1 MTTLGPR
8 PPTSGA
14 DRGTSPAAYGLIRDD
29 AIAELRGW
37 LPPDAAQ
44 ERLRL
49 DYLAHLRRHGDA
61 MARGGPPAHLT
72 GSVIVLDRAGE
83 QVLLTLHQ
91 KARRWFQFG
100 GHFEAGDRSMREGA
114 EREARE
120 ESGIDALVA
129 LPEIVMLDR
138 HELGDAFGSCREHLD
153 VRYAAIAPTGRGAL
167 AEPRVG
173 RRALVA
179 GRPPAR
185 GDAGGAP
192 AARAG
197 GAGAHSSLST
207 RLTRRS
213 ASGPQSRPRPGDS
226 RAPAPAGDSRSAGA
240 RRPARAPA
248 R

>member
-1 MTTLGPR
+1 MTTLSPQ

-37 LPPDAAQ
+37 HPPDAAQ
-44 ERLRL
+44 ERRRL
-49 DYLAHLRRHGDA
+49 DYLAHLRRHVDA

-129 LPEIVMLDR
+129 LPEIAMLDR

-153 VRYAAIAPTGRGAL
+153 VRYAAIAPPGA
-167 AEPRVG
+167 
-173 RRALVA
+173 
-179 GRPPAR
+179 
-185 GDAGGAP
+185 
-192 AARAG
+192 
-197 GAGAHSSLST
+197 AHSPSHESVDVRWWPADRLPEET
-207 RLTRRS
+207 REELLPLVRAAQALIRR
-213 ASGPQSRPRPGDS
+213 
-226 RAPAPAGDSRSAGA
+226 
-240 RRPARAPA
+240 
-248 R
+248 